1 MTDFASMQLWNRE
14 DANRVNPIRLYEE
27 DSSVDDSMLS
37 SIEPRIIRRSMPKKK
52 PVKSVRVSYSS
63 SSSDDESGM
72 DDLSKN
78 PFVEDDLSQNPFS
91 GKNNAKIAGDDLSK
105 NPFLRN
111 NKATS
116 NPFGR
121 DDLLRDR
128 AVSDSDESSEMDPLP
143 LSMYLEEE
151 KNARASNPFGG
162 EEDSSDD
169 GDDDDDD
176 IIESSKRLLRSADQ
190 RIQYQHQRD
199 EIMSLKEKMK
209 RMEDQ
214 AEAMA
219 EQLRRAIETKCDL
232 VLAQNEME
240 RNHEQTQIAKEAEI
254 KDLRLYIQEIIESQA
269 NSELNFMN
277 EIASLAR
284 IVENN
289 KAKHAKLIEH
299 KDYKITQLE
308 NKIESMKVSASNSE
322 SFHKRFG
329 KNNIIDLSNEW
340 DITAATIWP
349 VSTTGGTTWC
359 HVKQMQ

>member
-1 MTDFASMQLWNRE
+1 MTDFASMQIWNEKAATRA
-14 DANRVNPIRLYEE
+14 DRIQLYEE

-37 SIEPRIIRRSMPKKK
+37 SIEPRRMRRNIPNKK
-52 PVKSVRVSYSS
+52 PVKSVRVSSYP
-63 SSSDDESGM
+63 SSDEESET

-91 GKNNAKIAGDDLSK
+91 DKRHTKIADDDLSK
-105 NPFLRN
+105 NPFSGK
-111 NKATS
+111 KATS
-116 NPFGR
+116 NPFG
-121 DDLLRDR
+121 DDSVNER
-128 AVSDSDESSEMDPLP
+128 AVSESDESSDEEPLP
-143 LSMYLEEE
+143 LSMYLEE
-151 KNARASNPFGG
+151 NRDTRASNPFGD

-169 GDDDDDD
+169 DDDDDDDD

-190 RIQYQHQRD
+190 RIQYQHQKD

-254 KDLRLYIQEIIESQA
+254 KDLRLYIQEILESQA

-284 IVENN
+284 TVENN

-299 KDYKITQLE
+299 KDFKITQLE
-308 NKIESMKVSASNSE
+308 NKIETMKVSASNSE

-329 KNNIIDLSNEW
+329 KNNMIIDLSNE
-340 DITAATIWP
+340 
-349 VSTTGGTTWC
+349 
-359 HVKQMQ
+359 